1 MHTST
6 PTQVAGLPYWAKNGG
21 IAYCRWD
28 GGPLEVAKAHLSFW
42 DYFTSPGAV
51 TGMMGTYTDDGLELL
66 KKAHFNWVWLTWS
79 AGFSYQQEEVQQAI
93 LRPFVK
99 KCAEAGIRCTAYL
112 SMCNVFVQ
120 DVEANQP
127 ELLESLQRNAQG
139 GVIPYAAA
147 RYLDKPLRLM
157 GCLNH
162 PKWKEH
168 LRNRLKSAIDAG
180 FAGAFYDNL
189 STACHCPRCQ
199 ADFEDFARA
208 QTGRAMKMPVATVK
222 LSERFEETA
231 PDVDRSA
238 ELEQQQLLQAYWSH
252 LLWRTAVEMNEY
264 AESINPDFMVYCNW
278 HVYHHTFG
286 PAQLKALS
294 TEDGQKTSYVG
305 PGYQF
310 PTSPGF
316 EVGGYVSNAGLLKRL
331 WAVGEGWRPVRVQN
345 HQPLGPAM
353 EASDFVPYSGSEW
366 QRMIAECWAFR
377 AAQEVFVEG
386 NFMTEL
392 FGGVPRAK
400 EAWENIGQYNAF
412 QREHADLWI
421 SAKTSEAAF
430 AVWGRDNHPET
441 DGDWQRIKLTTALA
455 LAGLQFDVVL
465 NRLANVEMLSRYPL
479 LWVPGVEVMEDS
491 ELEIL
496 EAYLKQG
503 GRLLTTGTFADWQ
516 QIGRRRD
523 EAAKQKWIDRL
534 AAAGGQRWM
543 AHPDWNDRDI
553 CRGTTE
559 VPDAIMRLKNEFFI
573 EVDSRDG
580 PVVWAAWRCAD
591 GRRVIFLL
599 NPDQRA
605 ARRDVRIKFKKSAG
619 ESIWRSPDRGA
630 NKAAIR
636 HDKDVMECLV
646 NRLDIFGFLEIAAG

>member
-231 PDVDRSA
+231 PDVDGSA
-238 ELEQQQLLQAYWSH
+238 QLEQQQLLQAYWSH

-264 AESINPDFMVYCNW
+264 AESIRPDFMVYCNW